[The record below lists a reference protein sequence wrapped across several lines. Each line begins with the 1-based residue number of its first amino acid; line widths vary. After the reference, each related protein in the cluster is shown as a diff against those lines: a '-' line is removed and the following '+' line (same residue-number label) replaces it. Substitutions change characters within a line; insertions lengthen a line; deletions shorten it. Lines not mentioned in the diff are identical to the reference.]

1 MIVLTKYG
9 FDLQRRND
17 NGKKKKITFIIAFV
31 CFAIVLGAVSFL
43 LLWRSLNYDFN
54 NFFKKSDEIS
64 TTIVTT
70 EKTDTKTFEGE
81 SLFLTAV
88 TSDDSKKTLFIN
100 LINVDLSDKTV
111 KIIPVDSE
119 LTDSK
124 SGLNCSEILTK
135 NGVKELVTFLNSHYG
150 KNIDR
155 YAVLTETGYKS
166 VFRALGNITV
176 KVSSDIEYDTED
188 MFLELKKGE
197 NILTPE
203 KTYKYMKYISE
214 TTKGK
219 ECATLNA
226 EVISSAFTAFYTS
239 EKIVSGDSLFSKL
252 INYCTTD
259 ITIVDYTQAKEKIEY
274 LAPKS
279 SKEKLKV
286 YVSSKEFTNE
296 EK

>member
-1 MIVLTKYG
+1 MAKYG
-9 FDLQRRND
+9 LDLQRRND
-17 NGKKKKITFIIAFV
+17 NGKKKKITLIIAFV

-54 NFFKKSDEIS
+54 NFFKKSEEIS
-64 TTIVTT
+64 TTVITT
-70 EKTDTKTFEGE
+70 EKTNAKTFEGE
-81 SLFLTAV
+81 SLFLAAV
-88 TSDDSKKTLFIN
+88 TSDDSKETLFIN

-111 KIIPVDSE
+111 KIIPVDSDLKNPE
-119 LTDSK
+119 
-124 SGLNCSEILTK
+124 SGLKCSEILTE
-135 NGVKELVTFLNSHYG
+135 NGVKELVSFLDLHYG

-155 YAVLTETGYKS
+155 YAVFTETNFKS

-176 KVSSDIEYDTED
+176 KVSSDIEYDTAD
-188 MFLELKKGE
+188 MFLELKKGD

-203 KTYKYMKYISE
+203 KTYKYMKYICE

-226 EVISSAFTAFYTS
+226 EIVSSAFTAFFTND
-239 EKIVSGDSLFSKL
+239 KILLGDSLFSKL
-252 INYCTTD
+252 INYCVTD
-259 ITIVDYTQAKEKIEY
+259 ITIVDYTQSKEKIEY

-286 YVSSKEFTNE
+286 YVSSKEFANE
-296 EK
+296 EG